1 MYNIAILGSGPGG
14 YVAAIRAKQL
24 GLNVVV
30 IEKENLGGTCLNWGC
45 IPTKALLKSAS
56 VYKTSTNNTFGV
68 VNESTNYSF
77 QDIIKRSR
85 DVAQQM
91 NKGIQFLFKKNKID
105 VVFGYGKLIDKN
117 NIEVTDKEGNKTTIS
132 AENIILATGSH
143 SRNLPNIKQDG
154 DKIIGYK
161 QAMSL
166 EKQPE
171 NMLVIGSGAIGTE
184 LAYFYQ
190 ALGTNVTIVEFL
202 PNLLPL
208 EDEELTKTLTREL
221 KKLKMKVMTSSAVT
235 AVDTSG
241 EKCKVTI
248 DTPKGEKEIE
258 TDIVL
263 MAAGIETNITNIGL
277 EELNIKTEKGK
288 ILVNEKYQTNIENIY
303 AIGDI
308 VPGAAL
314 AHVAS
319 AEGINAVENIANL
332 NPDPIDYNYIPSCIF
347 CEPEIA
353 SIGYTEKQAIEAGF
367 EIKIGKFPFM
377 ASGKA
382 TASGAKAGMVKL
394 IFDSKTDILIGAHLM
409 GEGVTEMIS
418 GLALAIKL
426 KATSKDIAQTIHPHP
441 TMSEAIMEAALDSNN
456 ECIHV

>member
-24 GLNVVV
+24 GLNVVL

-56 VYKTSTNNTFGV
+56 VYNTSISKDFGIA
-68 VNESTNYSF
+68 NESTKINF
-77 QDIIKRSR
+77 NDIINRSR
-85 DVAQQM
+85 LVAQQM
-91 NKGIQFLFKKNKID
+91 NKGVQFLIKKNKID
-105 VVFGYGKLIDKN
+105 VVYGYGKLIDKN
-117 NIEVTDKEGNKTTIS
+117 NIEVTDKQGEKSIIT

-154 DKIIGYK
+154 NKIIGYK
-161 QAMSL
+161 EAMSL

-190 ALGTNVTIVEFL
+190 TLGTNVTLVEFL
-202 PNLLPL
+202 PDILPL
-208 EDEELTKTLTREL
+208 EDQELTKALTREL
-221 KKLKMKVMTSSAVT
+221 KKMKMKVMTSSTVT
-235 AVDTSG
+235 AVDTTG

-248 DTPKGEKEIE
+248 STPKEEQVLE

-277 EELNIKTEKGK
+277 EELGIKTEKGK
-288 ILVNEKYQTNIENIY
+288 VLVNEKYQTNVENIY

-319 AEGINAVENIANL
+319 AEGVNAVEHIAGL
-332 NPDPIDYNYIPSCIF
+332 NPKPIDYNYIPSCIF

-353 SIGYTEKQAIEAGF
+353 SIGYTEKQAIDANY
-367 EIKIGKFPFM
+367 EIKVGKFPFL

-394 IFDSKTDILIGAHLM
+394 IFDCKTDILIGAHLM

-426 KATSKDIAQTIHPHP
+426 KATSSDISQTIHPHP
-441 TMSEAIMEAALDSNN
+441 TMSEAIMEAALDSNK
-456 ECIHV
+456 ECIHA